1 MISRSITH
9 RLAQAFAAFGL
20 VFVLAGTP
28 HVQATPALGSEQ
40 ALTAVPSSLAAST
53 TVQIQVIEIAVGG
66 NHTCALTSAGGA
78 KCWGWNGFGQI
89 GNGRTTDR
97 KMPADVS
104 GLAGGVALLAAGGVH
119 TCALTGAGG
128 AKCWGD
134 NSFGQLGDGTLI
146 QHRTPVDVSGLASG
160 VAALA
165 AGGNHTCA
173 LTNVGGVKC
182 WGDNEYGQLGDGTVI
197 SRTLPV
203 DVSGLA
209 SGVTALA
216 LGTDHTCAVTGTG
229 GVKCWGYNLFGQ
241 LGDGTF
247 IDSLIPVDVSELT
260 SGVTALAAGDS
271 HTCAVTG
278 AGGVKCWGWNGVGQ
292 LGNGTTTNSF
302 STPMDVS
309 GLASGVTAVTAGK
322 WHSCAVTNAGG
333 VKCWGANLYGEL
345 GDGTTVSRSRTPVD
359 VSGLAS
365 GIAALAAGGRH
376 ACVITSAGA
385 MKCWGD
391 NGFGQLGDD
400 TFAQR
405 RTPVNVL
412 WPQSLYMPLVSS

>member
-1 MISRSITH
+1 MITRSITYK
-9 RLAQAFAAFGL
+9 LAQVGVAFGL
-20 VFVLAGTP
+20 VFLLSGAANV
-28 HVQATPALGSEQ
+28 HATPVMGSEQ
-40 ALTAVPSSLAAST
+40 APPAMPSSPAAPTAVQ
-53 TVQIQVIEIAVGG
+53 VQVTEIAVGV

-78 KCWGWNGFGQI
+78 KCWGWNGFGQL

-97 KMPADVS
+97 RMPADVS
-104 GLAGGVALLAAGGVH
+104 GLAGGVAALAAGGVH

-128 AKCWGD
+128 AKCWGG
-134 NSFGQLGDGTLI
+134 NSFGQLGDGTFI
-146 QHRTPVDVSGLASG
+146 QHRTPGDVSGLTSG

-173 LTNVGGVKC
+173 LTTVGGVKC
-182 WGDNEYGQLGDGTVI
+182 WGDNEYGQLGDGTII

-209 SGVTALA
+209 SGATALA
-216 LGTDHTCAVTGTG
+216 LGTDHTCALTNTG

-247 IDSLIPVDVSELT
+247 SDSPTPVDVSGLT
-260 SGVTALAAGDS
+260 SGVTALTAGDS
-271 HTCAVTG
+271 HTCAVTS

-309 GLASGVTAVTAGK
+309 GLTSGVTALAAGK
-322 WHSCAVTNAGG
+322 WHTCAVTNAGG

-365 GIAALAAGGRH
+365 GVAAVAAGGRH
-376 ACVITSAGA
+376 TCVITGTGGI
-385 MKCWGD
+385 KCWGD

-412 WPQSLYMPLVSS
+412 WPQSLYMPMITR